1 MSVPGYRAEASLYY
15 TSKCYRSVRSSAH
28 DRGMPTISPQFFISG
43 INKYVAKSFLTTD
56 LVLYLPNLK
65 EVAQW
70 FPCSFDP
77 TSGERSPGSPARPP
91 LPKS

>member
-56 LVLYLPNLK
+56 
-65 EVAQW
+65 
-70 FPCSFDP
+70 
-77 TSGERSPGSPARPP
+77 
-91 LPKS
+91 